1 MWVMAPEG
9 FCSILKGQLM
19 GSADGLNAECER
31 KKTNKTFRFCPERL
45 GPPKGRL
52 REVPGREVQGQEVSL
67 DTPGL
72 TCRGD
77 IQRQMAGRQLE
88 AGVWVSGQEAKS
100 RSKPGDGEREGRG
113 LFHRKTPALRSLWP

>member
-1 MWVMAPEG
+1 MRGAWGEA
-9 FCSILKGQLM
+9 
-19 GSADGLNAECER
+19 
-31 KKTNKTFRFCPERL
+31 
-45 GPPKGRL
+45 
-52 REVPGREVQGQEVSL
+52 QGQEVSL
-67 DTPGL
+67 DTPGS

-113 LFHRKTPALRSLWP
+113 GDYFTEKHQLSGLCGPKTTSGEKNKSLFVSLPLSLARTLSHTQPFTHQQ